1 MNMAEEEI
9 DWSVEIYFIVLYKF
23 WEMSSYGAEIIIFIE

>member
-23 WEMSSYGAEIIIFIE
+23 WESYGAEIIIFIE